1 MSKGHRPAGG
11 IKGRQV
17 IEKPVRTGAGAR
29 AISQRFV
36 SRIGSSQGNKV
47 TEREGTLNIDR
58 PGPYAGPGYR
68 PAPFGNEIATNVGK
82 GSPGAGRTLYGQSGS
97 QGTYGSVNPGNP
109 RPRGELFPGWPSK
122 K

>member
-11 IKGRQV
+11 IAGKNV
-17 IEKPVRTGAGAR
+17 VAKPVRTGGGAK

-36 SRIGSSQGNKV
+36 SRIGGSQGNKV
-47 TEREGTLNIDR
+47 TERAGTLNIDR

-68 PAPFGNEIATNVGK
+68 PAKFGNEVALNVGK
-82 GSPGAGRTLYGQSGS
+82 GRLPGRTLHGQGGS

-109 RPRGELFPGWPSK
+109 RPVTKGGWPDSK
-122 K
+122 